1 SRYSSS
7 FELIDSVKPSVAVVS
22 VGYNS
27 YGHPTEDAL
36 ARVMT
41 SGAEVY
47 RTDENGSVTIR
58 TDEYGEE
65 GR

>member
-1 SRYSSS
+1 MR
-7 FELIDSVKPSVAVVS
+7 PSVAVVS